1 MNIYSLGEIEK
12 LFGNLIVRN
21 RFDHMK
27 RFIQYILL
35 VMIGVLASCQRPEL
49 VEQLPDIEVEGGESR
64 RVPILFSAVIPGME
78 ATTKSMDHEPDI
90 TSLHLVVFDE
100 KGMYVETAEAKLIEG
115 TYTGIHGQNYH
126 MNFQVTLTLSEEPRI
141 IHFIANCP
149 VDQISY
155 GHEASIIGNLY
166 VENGQTAYWSR
177 AEVPHIQVYENQNTT
192 TPDTPS
198 TSAADDL
205 PSSGDGLTFRPCTH
219 LNEHLE
225 HVHLLRNFAEIVVE
239 DKTDSVARA
248 NNKVS
253 LFKLKGFAVYNTIS
267 KGTVAP
273 YNINTQEFQCFVD
286 HDKAHNSE
294 GETVEEIYD
303 YDHLVDSLSYEGH
316 ALASA
321 TLNPSLTF
329 GPNGKWYGH
338 NYAED
343 PNLTDTSNDLH
354 YFMYERKVSVKTD
367 EEDKWRESPPHIIIN
382 ANYNGQNCYY
392 KFDLVYTYEPKD
404 SNGNVI
410 DSELRYYN
418 VLRNFLYR
426 FVIIDVDSPGYATI
440 DEAIAGAPSN
450 NLATSSTTSKFPD
463 ISVGGA
469 SLSVSYTDTTLVS
482 GGLDNKIHFKY
493 LYEPQEPVVAGDEAR
508 LVYTLYSADDPNSNP
523 NDVITNIRPLGTIA
537 SGTWAGYQDVEITVR
552 EPQTLTLEQ
561 VLEVRTNNQNLV
573 RKIRF
578 ILSKKKKMQVG
589 CKPRIFSGISVPQT
603 VQIKLPEGLTDDMFP
618 LDLAIET
625 KGLTLSPNA
634 EMNSIPVQTGESII
648 PDKNGQKSFYFTY
661 RVELE
666 DYSTNLERDNKN
678 NRIINTHWLTNTVNN
693 ASRVYVAN
701 KYFEIADTAWVNVD
715 YEFSNPRVVTQ
726 NISKGLDRDVSISF
740 VMDGDDSSSSGREIK
755 ISLDGLR
762 NPTSAADDDETVM
775 QITTVSSGNVTV
787 SGNRNAKTVT
797 ITGLKTTDPEGK
809 VGFTLDSPAYMLASA
824 ESGDRVT
831 NSFNGKF
838 VNADGSDDDGKVD
851 AGAGIAVYYKFDI
864 PTYFGNATQGMVV
877 NVTLDGLVPAS
888 TEKRLTLVETSGTIK
903 KYTFTASAAGSY
915 TLSLQTANKDAS
927 ICAVSLDT
935 KAEYY
940 YTPVKSTINQAM
952 REFPWVTISTVKQGV
967 RRPVIIEFQLA
978 DGDTAAEAKDINV
991 SLVGM
996 TRNGQSSFK
1005 INTGTS
1011 DVTKKGTTYTINN
1024 VVTSSL
1030 DADLKVTLAASDYM
1044 SKSAECTNRELGEF
1058 TAISLNPT
1066 SLEPKAG
1073 EVVTLKFSSNDFIN
1087 GMKVYLELDGLEP
1100 VTAAATSKAVT
1111 SFEYTVSGTGEQT
1124 VNLQTTKAE
1133 SRTCTAQVKAEGFED
1148 SDRLEVVQSAGVSI
1162 PIGNLI
1168 FPNNTYQYYV
1178 YYTNPGIDTSIQSIA
1193 TIDID
1198 SKTTGTG
1205 LNRQTI
1211 YYNAKKVELK
1221 GVSLNDTIYIR
1232 YSYRRGAGTRYY
1244 VASVKLT
1251 DAVNGEVELSFS
1263 RVYN

>member
-1 MNIYSLGEIEK
+1 
-12 LFGNLIVRN
+12 
-21 RFDHMK
+21 
-27 RFIQYILL
+27 
-35 VMIGVLASCQRPEL
+35 MIGVLASCQKPEL

-64 RVPILFSAVIPGME
+64 RVPILFSAVIPGMGP
-78 ATTKSMDHEPDI
+78 TTKSMDHEPDI
-90 TSLHLVVFDE
+90 ESFHLVVFDD
-100 KGMYVETAEAKLIEG
+100 KGMYVETAEATLIEG
-115 TYTGIHGQNYH
+115 TYMGIHGQNYH

-205 PSSGDGLTFRPCTH
+205 PSSGDGLSFRPCTH

-239 DKTDSVARA
+239 DKTDSVATA
-248 NNKVS
+248 NNRTNN
-253 LFKLKGFAVYNTIS
+253 FKLKGFAVYNTIS

-286 HDKAHNSE
+286 HEKAHKSE

-321 TLNPSLTF
+321 TLNRSLTF
-329 GPNGKWYGH
+329 GPNGEWYGH

-343 PNLTDTSNDLH
+343 SDTSNDLH

-382 ANYNGQNCYY
+382 ADYNKQNCYY
-392 KFDLVYTYEPKD
+392 KFDLVYTYETKD
-404 SNGNVI
+404 ASGNTI

-426 FVIIDVDSPGYATI
+426 FVITEVDSPGYATI
-440 DEAIAGAPSN
+440 EEAIAGAPSN

-493 LYEPQEPVVAGDEAR
+493 LYEPQEPVVAGDTAR

-523 NDVITNIRPLGTIA
+523 NDVITNIEPLGTIA

-552 EPQTLTLEQ
+552 EPQTLSLEQ

-589 CKPRIFSGISVPQT
+589 CMPRIFSGISVPQT

-625 KGLTLSPNA
+625 RGLTLSPDA
-634 EMNSIPVQTGESII
+634 EENSIPVQTGESII

-701 KYFEIADTAWVNVD
+701 KYFETADTAWVNVD
-715 YEFSNPRVVTQ
+715 YEFSSPRVVTQ

-787 SGNRNAKTVT
+787 SGNGNAKTVT

-824 ESGDRVT
+824 ESGDRVS

-903 KYTFTASAAGSY
+903 KYAFTANAAGSY

-940 YTPVKSTINQAM
+940 YTPVTSTINQAM
-952 REFPWVTISTVKQGV
+952 KEFRSLTIDNVKQGIGRAV
-967 RRPVIIEFQLA
+967 TIKFQLA
-978 DGDTAAEAKDINV
+978 QNETESKNINV

-996 TRNGQSSFK
+996 TRNGSSSFT
-1005 INTGTS
+1005 INTSNTGNS
-1011 DVTKKGTTYTINN
+1011 GDVSVANGTYTINN
-1024 VVTSSL
+1024 VVTSSP

-1044 SKSAECTNRELGEF
+1044 PMSAECTNRELGKF
-1058 TAISLNPT
+1058 TNISLNPT
-1066 SLEPKAG
+1066 SPKPKAG
-1073 EVVTLKFSSNDFIN
+1073 EEVTLTYIIEDYYDGMTVSIN
-1087 GMKVYLELDGLEP
+1087 LDGLVPAEGEP
-1100 VTAAATSKAVT
+1100 LDNVETRAYTSYTYQPKQSDCSIKLLTQNAGENTCKVQISAVGYESVEKEIKQENNKTTTIDKKTIAGSLNGVTGSPNGAKDCKMTLSTNNTTST
-1111 SFEYTVSGTGEQT
+1111 T
-1124 VNLQTTKAE
+1124 VNCDVTRNNSGNNWWPSYSWTYQTKNIEKWTVTY
-1133 SRTCTAQVKAEGFED
+1133 SNTNQVVNITLVYDGSTYIGTCTVQQLIDGNIKNLVLNIAQ
-1148 SDRLEVVQSAGVSI
+1148 
-1162 PIGNLI
+1162 
-1168 FPNNTYQYYV
+1168 
-1178 YYTNPGIDTSIQSIA
+1178 
-1193 TIDID
+1193 
-1198 SKTTGTG
+1198 
-1205 LNRQTI
+1205 
-1211 YYNAKKVELK
+1211 
-1221 GVSLNDTIYIR
+1221 
-1232 YSYRRGAGTRYY
+1232 
-1244 VASVKLT
+1244 
-1251 DAVNGEVELSFS
+1251 
-1263 RVYN
+1263 